1 MISKNPKPSLLQC
14 FVGFKGGLERSFVGF
29 VGVDLDKCAMYPITV
44 EGELSV
50 ANFIDNFFKGLR
62 GKPVACVA
70 CTQRY
75 QP

>member
-1 MISKNPKPSLLQC
+1 M
-14 FVGFKGGLERSFVGF
+14 GF
-29 VGVDLDKCAMYPITV
+29 VGVDLDKCAMYLITV

-50 ANFIDNFFKGLR
+50 ANFIYNFLKGQR
-62 GKPVACVA
+62 CKSVACVA

>member
-1 MISKNPKPSLLQC
+1 MKKQNKAYEGHR
-14 FVGFKGGLERSFVGF
+14 F
-29 VGVDLDKCAMYPITV
+29 TV

-50 ANFIDNFFKGLR
+50 AKFIDNFLRKLR

-75 QP
+75 HQP